1 MEHYITLEL
10 LNNTSP
16 LNRKRRLKYRS
27 YLISKLYKIVDLL
40 FHLCDKLRVFSETQ
54 AEQSC
59 SFSAALPL
67 TLNINPNMASHNRH
81 RGVKQISD
89 LASSL
94 RLSLY
99 AEVERTLKG
108 SEDESIC
115 NASAKRLFLSKV
127 AHSWSHSS
135 LRKHRISRMTAFHT
149 SAAVQSNPLNG
160 LKNEIWPSPGNYLH
174 NYFQTRA
181 ASWPS
186 HIRTRL
192 LFK

>member
-1 MEHYITLEL
+1 MFYGVIMYKCCTDLNANILTNASDSVNCFTTKKLGTTVVSQILHQMEHYITLEL

-16 LNRKRRLKYRS
+16 LNRKRRLKQRS
-27 YLISKLYKIVDLL
+27 YLISKLYKILDLL
-40 FHLCDKLRVFSETQ
+40 FHLCDKLQVFSETQ

-59 SFSAALPL
+59 SFSAAVPL
-67 TLNINPNMASHNRH
+67 SLKINPNMASHNRH
-81 RGVKQISD
+81 HGAKQISD

-127 AHSWSHSS
+127 AHS
-135 LRKHRISRMTAFHT
+135 
-149 SAAVQSNPLNG
+149 
-160 LKNEIWPSPGNYLH
+160 
-174 NYFQTRA
+174 
-181 ASWPS
+181 
-186 HIRTRL
+186 
-192 LFK
+192 